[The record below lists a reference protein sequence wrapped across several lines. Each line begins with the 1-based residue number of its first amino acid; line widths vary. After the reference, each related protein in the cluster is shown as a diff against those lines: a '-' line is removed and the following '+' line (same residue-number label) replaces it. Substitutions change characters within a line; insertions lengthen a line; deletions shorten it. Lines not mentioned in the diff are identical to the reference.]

1 LPLISALHRLP
12 VLPTIELV
20 TVLLVPPTSI
30 ELDTLDELFEVTE
43 LVTFVEVLESIVLVD
58 PAIPE
63 PAVHRPSAI
72 RVIRCLICSAP
83 MLSPCRRVFRI
94 DSGGCA
100 FVLPLWRSTCGS
112 AAGVMPAGVSA
123 RGRYGPSS

>member
-1 LPLISALHRLP
+1 VISQRLPLISALHRLP

-30 ELDTLDELFEVTE
+30 ELETLDELFEVME

-58 PAIPE
+58 PAIAE
-63 PAVHRPSAI
+63 PDVHRPSAI

-83 MLSPCRRVFRI
+83 MLSP
-94 DSGGCA
+94 
-100 FVLPLWRSTCGS
+100 
-112 AAGVMPAGVSA
+112 
-123 RGRYGPSS
+123 